1 MLVLSR
7 KRQQDILIGDDIK
20 ITVLKVKGNTV
31 RLGIEAPRNLRVV
44 RGELPRDED
53 DEQFAN
59 VTVVFSDKVETD
71 KSDGSRTVQW
81 LPFPNQC
88 PNQSSNHSCSIS
100 YRQRTP
106 AALQHNR
113 LRQIVRQVNARV
125 SSPSDQ

>member
-31 RLGIEAPRNLRVV
+31 RLGIEAPRDLRVV

-71 KSDGSRTVQW
+71 KPDGSRTVQW
-81 LPFPNQC
+81 LGRLPQTTPIGR
-88 PNQSSNHSCSIS
+88 NHVPQLP
-100 YRQRTP
+100 RHPGRKTHHP
-106 AALQHNR
+106 R
-113 LRQIVRQVNARV
+113 
-125 SSPSDQ
+125 